1 MSWLDITLM
10 CLAGIG
16 FVKGLFDGIVK
27 QAISLIA
34 LVLGIIFC
42 SKGAKWLYQYLS
54 TFDYF
59 SENITMLICYIA
71 AFLLIAG
78 IVLLAGEITSK
89 IIGATPL
96 SIINHLTGGFFGL
109 SVMVIF
115 LSLVLNIADA
125 IDKESL
131 LLTKSVKE
139 ESRFFYPVK
148 GLLPAIFPSEWFSL
162 RTFNSHTPDI
172 V

>member
-78 IVLLAGEITSK
+78 IVLLAGEIASK

-125 IDKESL
+125 NGFLYELSIPT
-131 LLTKSVKE
+131 LLTSYKNPGS
-139 ESRFFYPVK
+139 FFRLCKTLTTY
-148 GLLPAIFPSEWFSL
+148 
-162 RTFNSHTPDI
+162 
-172 V
+172 